1 MMLNKKEN
9 QDTEFKQSWRDEY
22 IKWICGFA
30 NAKGGWIYIGVD
42 DNGVVVGIDNTK
54 NLLESI
60 PNKVRDI
67 LGIVVDLKMLIEDN
81 KEYLEIQVES
91 YPYPVSYKGQ
101 YHYRTGSSKQEL
113 KGSALDKFLLA
124 KQGKRWDAC
133 ALCGH

>member
-1 MMLNKKEN
+1 MLNKKEN
-9 QDTEFKQSWRDEY
+9 QDIEFKQSWRDEY